1 MAPHS
6 PIIHVM
12 VKAARKA
19 SGGLLRDFG
28 EVEQLQASL
37 KGPADFVSHA
47 GLKAEAILRE
57 ELSRARP
64 GFGFLME
71 ESGETPGDGENLW
84 IVDPLDGTLNFL
96 HGIPHFSLSV
106 AHECDGKII
115 AGLVFDP
122 IRNELFMAE
131 EGKGAFLNDKRLRVS
146 ARRHLHEAIL
156 ATGIPCFTRERP
168 GKKHPPAYPSMLE
181 AVRENCAGLRQL
193 GSASL
198 DLVYVAAGRYEGFW
212 EAGLQ
217 LCDIAAGTLIL
228 HEAGGMMCDFERRQS
243 FLRSGDI
250 LASNEI
256 LHDSIVKLLL
266 PTKGY

>member
-12 VKAARKA
+12 VKAVRKA
-19 SGGLLRDFG
+19 SRGLLRDFG
-28 EVEQLQASL
+28 EVEQLQVSL

-47 GLKAEAILRE
+47 DLKAEATLRE
-57 ELSRARP
+57 ELSRVRP

-71 ESGETPGDGENLW
+71 ESGEIRGDGRNRW

-106 AHECDGKII
+106 AHEYDGKIV

-122 IRNELFMAE
+122 IRNEMFTAE
-131 EGKGAFLNDKRLRVS
+131 EGKGAFLNNKRLRVS
-146 ARRHLHEAIL
+146 ARRNLDEAIF
-156 ATGIPCFTRERP
+156 ATGIPCLGR
-168 GKKHPPAYPSMLE
+168 KCSPAYRGMLE
-181 AVRENCAGLRQL
+181 AVMENCAGLRQL
-193 GSASL
+193 GSAAL
-198 DLVYVAAGRYEGFW
+198 DLAYVAAGRYEAFW

-217 LCDIAAGTLIL
+217 LWDIAAGTLIL
-228 HEAGGMMCDFERRQS
+228 HEAGGMICDFECKQS

-250 LASNEI
+250 VASNEN
-256 LHDSIVKLLL
+256 LRDSAVKLLL
-266 PTKGY
+266 SNTRY